1 MIKYFAPVLFI
12 LILIGCSSEKELQKD
27 KKKSSGVEF
36 IKPEDRSKFALNH
49 FINGSIAEAKG
60 DYSEALEEYQASLD
74 LDTNA
79 ATYYTIAKCY
89 FMQDKIPQALSNSKK
104 SIILN
109 NSRIEYYEL
118 LADVFNS
125 AKQNDSA
132 AAMYEQIIKMDSTN
146 YSAYYK
152 LARIYEILKPLKAI
166 ELYNKLT
173 EFIGPDWSILMRVGE
188 LYEKLGDNDAAAN
201 SINKLLT
208 IDPSNSA
215 LQKLLIEI
223 YERGKK
229 YDKAL
234 EVVNDIIESSPE
246 DLDAHEIKA
255 QLYIVQNKWGEAS
268 KEYNI
273 LLEHPELPF
282 EGKLRIGI
290 SYFAKSLS
298 DSSLYPIVKNFFITL
313 DKDTSALQIKIYLGA
328 LNLLLKED
336 SLADKDLISA
346 LELNRHDSQNWLQAG
361 GLLFDNKK
369 YGEAGKLM
377 KYAVSAFPEDFGVNL
392 ITGLSFAQIEN
403 PTEAK
408 PYLQKAIELSPN
420 DVNALSAYGFTLNQL
435 KDYDNAI
442 IYLNKALTLKPG
454 DVNLLG
460 TLGLIFNT
468 QEKWV
473 QCDSV
478 YEIAL
483 KLDSTNALVNNNY
496 AYALSERGI
505 QLERA
510 LRMVNLALKADSG
523 NSSYLDT
530 KGWIYFKLK
539 EYDKAK
545 DYIQHAI
552 NAGGESSTTLEHLGD
567 ITFMTG
573 EKKAAVLLWQKAF
586 MLDSTNNNLKIKIE
600 KGEI

>member
-1 MIKYFAPVLFI
+1 MIKYFVPIILT
-12 LILIGCSSEKELQKD
+12 LILISCSSQKELQNE
-27 KKKSSGVEF
+27 KKKSSTVEY
-36 IKPEDRSKFALNH
+36 IKPEDREKFALNH

-60 DYSEALEEYQASLD
+60 DYSEAITEYQTSLD

-79 ATYYTIAKCY
+79 AVYYTLAKCY
-89 FMQDKIPQALSNSKK
+89 FLTEKIPQALSNSKK
-104 SIILN
+104 SITLN
-109 NSRIEYYEL
+109 NDKIEYYEL
-118 LADVFNS
+118 LGDIFNS

-132 AAMYEQIIKMDSTN
+132 AAVYEQLVKMDSSN

-152 LARIYEILKPLKAI
+152 LARIYEISKPLKAI

-234 EVVNDIIESSPE
+234 EIVNDIIESSPD
-246 DLDAHEIKA
+246 DLDALETKA
-255 QLYIVQNKWGEAS
+255 QLYIVQNKWGDAS
-268 KEYNI
+268 KEYDI
-273 LLEHPELPF
+273 LLKHPELPF

-290 SYFAKSLS
+290 SYFAKSLT
-298 DSSLYPIVKNFFITL
+298 DSSLFPITKKFFNTL
-313 DKDTSALQIKIYLGA
+313 DKDTTALQIKIYLGA
-328 LNLLLKED
+328 LDFLLKED
-336 SLADKDLISA
+336 SEADKSLISA
-346 LELNRHDSQNWLQAG
+346 VELKGRDPQNWMQAG

-369 YGEAGKLM
+369 YREAGKLM
-377 KYAVSAFPEDFGVNL
+377 KYAVSIYPEDFAVNL
-392 ITGLSFAQIEN
+392 IAGLSFAQIEN
-403 PTEAK
+403 PNDAK
-408 PYLQKAIELSPN
+408 PYLKKAIELSPN

-435 KDYDNAI
+435 KDYDNAVK
-442 IYLNKALTLKPG
+442 YLNKALTLKPG

-473 QCDSV
+473 ECDSV

-483 KLDSTNALVNNNY
+483 KIDSTNALVNNNY
-496 AYALSERGI
+496 AYALSERGV

-530 KGWIYFKLK
+530 KGWVYFKLK

-545 DYIQHAI
+545 VYVQKAI
-552 NAGGESSTTLEHLGD
+552 SAGGESSTTIEHLGD
-567 ITFMTG
+567 IVFMTG
-573 EKKAAVLLWQKAF
+573 EKKSAIHLWQKAYN
-586 MLDSTNNNLKIKIE
+586 LDLSNNKLKTKIE